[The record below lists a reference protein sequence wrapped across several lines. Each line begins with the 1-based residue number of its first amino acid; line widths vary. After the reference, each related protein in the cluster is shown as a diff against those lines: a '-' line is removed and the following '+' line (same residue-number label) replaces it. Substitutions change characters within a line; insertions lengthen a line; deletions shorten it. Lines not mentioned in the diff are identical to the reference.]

1 MRTETFATPGPTAL
15 TVKVPAGTVEL
26 DARAGETTD
35 VALEVLKGDE
45 ELEHE
50 ATIELRER
58 GGIFEVVVEAPRKR
72 LGFGRE
78 EYAVTIAVPEG
89 AAVEV
94 SSASAAVQA
103 RGHYGDFEAESASGN
118 TNVEHVGGKLNVK
131 SASGDVSARAVGGT
145 ASVHTA
151 SGDIAIGS
159 LSGEGTIRSASGDV
173 AVRES
178 DADLSVV
185 TASGDQAI
193 GSASAGEV
201 KLRSGSGDVHV
212 GIRKG
217 SRVRVDARS
226 GSGEMESELEL
237 GDAEPTGDGP
247 MVELSAVT
255 GSGDVRIARA

>member
-26 DARAGETTD
+26 DARTGETTE
-35 VALEVLKGDE
+35 VALEILKGDQ

-58 GGIFEVVVEAPRKR
+58 GGTFEVVVEAPRKL
-72 LGFGRE
+72 LGLGRE
-78 EYAVTIAVPEG
+78 EYSVAVAIPEG
-89 AAVEV
+89 ATVDV
-94 SSASAAVQA
+94 RSASADLQA
-103 RGHYGDFEAESASGN
+103 RGRYGDFEAESASGS
-118 TNVEHVGGKLNVK
+118 TSVENVDGKLKVK
-131 SASGDVSARAVGGT
+131 SASGDVSARAVEGA
-145 ASVHTA
+145 ASINTA

-159 LSGEGTIRSASGDV
+159 LVGPGTIRSASGDV

-178 DADLSVV
+178 AADLSVV

-217 SRVRVDARS
+217 SRVHVDARS
-226 GSGEMESELEL
+226 GSGAMESELEL
-237 GDAEPTGDGP
+237 GDAEPAGDGP
-247 MVELSAVT
+247 MVEVSAVT